1 MRANIKELDNKDLN
15 ILLTFLEKKK
25 NGKLVPIDLLK
36 DIEIARKQLEELYP
50 EFLEEDYYYYSMG

>member
-50 EFLEEDYYYYSMG
+50 EFSEEDYYYYSMG